1 MIARTIGRRYAKA
14 LMAVTTDRREN
25 PEELL
30 AELEAAASAL
40 AGEPRFGELMANPK
54 VLLSERLA
62 ALGRFLDGLQPRPL
76 ARHFFQMLLKKG
88 RLGAL
93 PEIVDEYRTL
103 ADERAGLIR
112 ATVTSAA
119 ALAGEETERL
129 RAILGARFGKT
140 VVLTSA
146 VSQSTTSRR
155 WRPRN
160 DRPHDRTPLRQSPHG
175 RNHGPQ
181 RKARRPAR

>member
-14 LMAVTTDRREN
+14 LMAVTAGRRES

-30 AELEAAASAL
+30 AELDAIAGAL

-54 VLLSERLA
+54 LLVAERLA
-62 ALGRFLDGLQPRPL
+62 ALDRFLDAMAPRAL
-76 ARHFFQMLLKKG
+76 ARHFLRMLLEKG

-93 PEIVDEYRTL
+93 PEIVDEFRTL
-103 ADERAGLIR
+103 ADTQSGVLRA
-112 ATVTSAA
+112 AVTSATPLDTA
-119 ALAGEETERL
+119 ETERL

-146 VSQSTTSRR
+146 VDPGLIGGLVVRIGSLSFDGSIRSQLAAI
-155 WRPRN
+155 
-160 DRPHDRTPLRQSPHG
+160 HRQLLEEVTFS
-175 RNHGPQ
+175 
-181 RKARRPAR
+181 

>member
-25 PEELL
+25 PEDML
-30 AELEAAASAL
+30 AELEAAAGAL
-40 AGEPRFGELMANPK
+40 AGGPRFGELMANPK

-62 ALGRFLDGLQPRPL
+62 SLGRFLDVLQPRPL
-76 ARHFFQMLLKKG
+76 ARHFFEMLLKKG

-93 PEIVDEYRTL
+93 PAIVDEYRTL
-103 ADERAGLIR
+103 ADERAGMIR
-112 ATVTSAA
+112 AAVTSAA
-119 ALAGEETERL
+119 PLAGEDTERL

-146 VSQSTTSRR
+146 TDPELIGGLVVRIGSLSFDGSIRSQLAAI
-155 WRPRN
+155 
-160 DRPHDRTPLRQSPHG
+160 HRQLLEEVTFS
-175 RNHGPQ
+175 
-181 RKARRPAR
+181 